1 MGKSKQ
7 NKRKERPSSSGDDSL
22 PLADIKNKNIDSKR
36 RKEEESKMAEC
47 GDGDMNKETLLST
60 IKEITSDLMK
70 QMDIKLESLSSK
82 DDINQL
88 RCDVNKAFESF
99 KQRVEVAEKDI
110 FDIKEDQAEVKTK
123 IAGIERENKEL
134 KEQFLQQSY
143 KLEELNQYGRKNNVK
158 VYNLPERWRG
168 NKGETGNDT
177 MHNVLTLINRDL
189 GLNLDRSQIQI
200 AHRIGERKSG
210 GKERSIIVK
219 FVRRED
225 RDLVIKSRKRLKGK
239 GIVIADDLNP
249 FFASIFYELRQNV
262 GKFNVWSDQGQIFV
276 KLGGSV
282 SKVSYANKDRIL
294 MQARE
299 AWENSEGRM
308 DQTTGNRNRNTNA
321 NANSPSEIPPSTP
334 ISMHNSPNN
343 SVRGFGR
350 GVPLSSS
357 PQNSG
362 GRGRGRGRS
371 SPMNFPC

>member
-1 MGKSKQ
+1 M
-7 NKRKERPSSSGDDSL
+7 
-22 PLADIKNKNIDSKR
+22 
-36 RKEEESKMAEC
+36 
-47 GDGDMNKETLLST
+47 T
-60 IKEITSDLMK
+60 
-70 QMDIKLESLSSK
+70 
-82 DDINQL
+82 
-88 RCDVNKAFESF
+88 
-99 KQRVEVAEKDI
+99 
-110 FDIKEDQAEVKTK
+110 
-123 IAGIERENKEL
+123 
-134 KEQFLQQSY
+134 
-143 KLEELNQYGRKNNVK
+143 
-158 VYNLPERWRG
+158 ERWRG

-299 AWENSEGRM
+299 AWENSEGCR
-308 DQTTGNRNRNTNA
+308 DHSTGNRNTNTNFP
-321 NANSPSEIPPSTP
+321 PSEILPSTP

-343 SVRGFGR
+343 SMRGFGR

-371 SPMNFPC
+371 PPMNL